1 MNTGKEPFK
10 CGMGSATVSVAVFG
24 VAPKT
29 LQPTNLSNDGSGA
42 TPEPARGARALPPNL
57 ISVIRVH
64 PWQK

>member
-1 MNTGKEPFK
+1 
-10 CGMGSATVSVAVFG
+10 MGSATVSVAVFG